1 MEKELNKTFVILLF
15 LAVAINTIA
24 IIPSLIS
31 IFLAY
36 EGLVSFEFAIW
47 SFVTR
52 IAAIGI
58 LIGIS
63 MVKRWA
69 LYAYVGFH
77 IINVVVLLI
86 IQEDWLLY
94 LIRALVMCA
103 IMAGLLC
110 LRNNGISG
118 WRLFFASESEL
129 ASEAENAVSVNETIT
144 KTDDKEE

>member
-15 LAVAINTIA
+15 LAVAINAIA

-36 EGLVSFEFAIW
+36 EGLVSFVFAIW

-69 LYAYVGFH
+69 LYAYGGFH
-77 IINVVVLLI
+77 IINVVVLSI
-86 IQEDWLLY
+86 IQGDWLLY
-94 LIRALVMCA
+94 LIGTLVMCA

-118 WRLFFASESEL
+118 WNLFFASESEL